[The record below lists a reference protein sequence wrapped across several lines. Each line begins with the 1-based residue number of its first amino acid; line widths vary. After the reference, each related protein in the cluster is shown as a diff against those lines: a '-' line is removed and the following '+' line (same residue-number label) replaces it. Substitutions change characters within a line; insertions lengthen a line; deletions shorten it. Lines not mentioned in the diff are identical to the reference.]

1 MQEVIVAA
9 GEGFFFFFFFFSGG
23 LSTLRQMM
31 EVPNE
36 PGLCPNNGLENAF
49 LSACLLGR

>member
-1 MQEVIVAA
+1 
-9 GEGFFFFFFFFSGG
+9 

-36 PGLCPNNGLENAF
+36 PGLCPNTGLENN
-49 LSACLLGR
+49 S

>member
-1 MQEVIVAA
+1 MGMVYRLFLFC
-9 GEGFFFFFFFFSGG
+9 FFFFWVTGE

-36 PGLCPNNGLENAF
+36 PGLCPNTGLDNT
-49 LSACLLGR
+49 S